1 MAFISDPAFIA
12 TVGLILFFVVL
23 FYFKVP
29 GSLGSR
35 LDDRAQKIA
44 DELEDARRMREEA
57 QELLASYQRRQRE
70 AETEAE
76 TIVSQAKKEAKRI
89 REQARKDLE
98 DRLERRAV
106 MAEAKIAQAEKQAAA
121 EVRAAAADQA
131 VAAAEALIRDKL
143 DEKGRDAILKSSL
156 SDLEKRL
163 N

>member
-1 MAFISDPAFIA
+1 MAFISDPSFFAL
-12 TVGLILFFVVL
+12 VGLILFFVVL
-23 FYFKVP
+23 IYFKVP

-57 QELLASYQRRQRE
+57 QELLASYQRRQR
-70 AETEAE
+70 EAE

>member
-89 REQARKDLE
+89 REQLS
-98 DRLERRAV
+98 
-106 MAEAKIAQAEKQAAA
+106 
-121 EVRAAAADQA
+121 
-131 VAAAEALIRDKL
+131 LIH
-143 DEKGRDAILKSSL
+143 I
-156 SDLEKRL
+156 
-163 N
+163 